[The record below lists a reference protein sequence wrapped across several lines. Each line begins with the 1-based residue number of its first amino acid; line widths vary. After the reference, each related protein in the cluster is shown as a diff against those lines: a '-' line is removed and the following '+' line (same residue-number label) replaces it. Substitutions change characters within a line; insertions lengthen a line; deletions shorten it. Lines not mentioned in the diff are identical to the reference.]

1 MEEELIKRVR
11 IKALEDGASNSKLGI
26 AKQVV
31 NTIDISISERTFTNY
46 LTAIEEGKEV
56 VIAREIR
63 ESFARY
69 LEFNNYTSFK
79 KSMQRGVRSSRKC
92 LFIIFVLVAALIA
105 TIVFL
110 NGKKCMI
117 WEGNQYVKIHCE
129 EANAKPINQQLL
141 TSFKKVQPKC
151 ETAFFFHE
159 DGAPKVWY
167 YKKGKNDLELFSMP
181 GIHPINGK
189 TLNDITEYMVNE
201 HLCESLY
208 D

>member
-31 NTIDISISERTFTNY
+31 NAIDISISERTFTNY

-63 ESFARY
+63 ESLARY

-79 KSMQRGVRSSRKC
+79 KSIQRGVTSSRKYV
-92 LFIIFVLVAALIA
+92 FIIFVLVAALIA

-110 NGKKCMI
+110 NRKKCMI
-117 WEGNQYVKIHCE
+117 WEGNRYVKIHCE
-129 EANAKPINQQLL
+129 EAKAKPIDQRLL
-141 TSFKKVQPKC
+141 TSFKKVETKC

-167 YKKGKNDLELFSMP
+167 HKNGKNDLELFTMP
-181 GIHPINGK
+181 GIHPVNGK
-189 TLNDITEYMVNE
+189 TLNDITPYMVNE
-201 HLCESLY
+201 HLCDVLFR
-208 D
+208 